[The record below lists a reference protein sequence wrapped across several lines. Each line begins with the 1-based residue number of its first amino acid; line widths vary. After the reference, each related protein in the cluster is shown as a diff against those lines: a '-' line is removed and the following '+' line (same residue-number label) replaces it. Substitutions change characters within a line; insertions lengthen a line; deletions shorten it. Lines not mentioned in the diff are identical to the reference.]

1 MNGILLVDKPAG
13 MTSHDVVAIA
23 RRGLRTRGIGHA
35 GTLDPMATGLLVL
48 AVGEGRKLLRYLS
61 LDDKHYVA
69 TLRLGEETDS
79 LDADGEVVER
89 AAVPDGLDEDRI
101 EEALARFVGEI
112 AQRAPVVSAI
122 KRDGVPLHARAR
134 RGEHVVPPVR
144 QVVAHE
150 LRVLGVRSAPPEVE
164 LEVRCG
170 KGFYVRSLGRDLA
183 RALGTV
189 GHLSALRRTAS
200 GHFDV
205 SSAVPIELLQ
215 RAGADE
221 EARAQVGAWMVS
233 VRAALPDAPARVL
246 DEEGVA
252 HARAGRAI
260 TLDRM
265 IGDEPVLP
273 VHAEPVIL
281 LDAAA
286 VPIALARLDGEVLRV
301 VRGFNL

>member
-61 LDDKHYVA
+61 LDDKQYVA

-134 RGEHVVPPVR
+134 RGERVVPPVR

-205 SSAVPIELLQ
+205 SSAVPIELLR

-221 EARAQVGAWMVS
+221 EARTQVGAWMVS

-260 TLDRM
+260 PLDRM

-273 VHAEPVIL
+273 AHAEPVIL